1 VRFGSEAEVCVARQ
15 HVCFAANSDPESG
28 PPQTAMSALPSKAD
42 ICGATG
48 HVCFGS
54 KADMCGALADVG
66 YGPSA
71 RPRIVGGTFT
81 PIAGDTKRPPSLG
94 EPSSKADVRA
104 KT

>member
-1 VRFGSEAEVCVARQ
+1 GGSTTELSATGACATGAVPVKPLYGVPYTHSPALKDVQANVRFG
-15 HVCFAANSDPESG
+15 
-28 PPQTAMSALPSKAD
+28 SKAD
-42 ICGATG
+42 ICGA
-48 HVCFGS
+48 
-54 KADMCGALADVG
+54 LADVR

-104 KT
+104 KTTIG